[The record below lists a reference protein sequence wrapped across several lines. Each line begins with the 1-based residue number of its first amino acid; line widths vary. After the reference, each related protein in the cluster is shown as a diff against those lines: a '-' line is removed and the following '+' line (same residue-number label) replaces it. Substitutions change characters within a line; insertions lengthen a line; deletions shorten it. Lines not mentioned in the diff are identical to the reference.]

1 VRAPIRLGLQI
12 PSFTFPGVAGDE
24 LFGRLVEI
32 AATVETAG
40 FDSLFV
46 MDHLHQ
52 IPGVGPQTNSM
63 LEGNTILAAL
73 AARTERLNLGLMVG
87 GVTYR
92 NPALH
97 AKITT
102 TLDVISGGRA
112 IHSIGA
118 AWFEDEHRA
127 YGFDFPP
134 LRERFER
141 LEEHLQIAR
150 AMFTQ
155 ESPSV
160 AGRHYRVENVLNNPR
175 PIRGDIPIL
184 VGGSGERKTLRLVA
198 QYADGSNVFGDP
210 DRIRHLMGVLD
221 DHCEAMGRDPAE
233 ITRTRLGTLAI
244 APTHEEAARI
254 FAAWPD
260 RANLPPERLQSVLN
274 LGDPDEIGEQVQALL
289 EAGLDGLIFHLPN
302 PWDLET
308 VALAGET
315 LRGAVASRT

>member
-1 VRAPIRLGLQI
+1 MRAPIRLGLQI
-12 PSFTFPGVAGDE
+12 PSFNFAEVAPDR
-24 LFGRLVEI
+24 LFERLTEI
-32 AATVETAG
+32 AATAEASG

-52 IPGVGPQTNSM
+52 IPGVGPQTNWM

-73 AARTERLNLGLMVG
+73 AARTRRLHLGLMVG
-87 GVTYR
+87 AVTYR

-127 YGFDFPP
+127 YGFQFPP
-134 LRERFER
+134 LSERFER

-155 ESPSV
+155 ESASFE
-160 AGRHYRVENVLNNPR
+160 GRHHRVEGALNNPR
-175 PIRGDIPIL
+175 PLRGDVPIL

-198 QYADGSNVFGDP
+198 QHADGSNIFGDP
-210 DRIRHLMGVLD
+210 PTVRHLLGVLD
-221 DHCEAMGRDPAE
+221 DHCETVGRDPAE
-233 ITRTRLGTLAI
+233 ITKTRLGTLAI
-244 APTHEEAARI
+244 APTHEEAARAL
-254 FAAWPD
+254 AAWPD
-260 RANLPPERLQSVLN
+260 RANLPEERLRNVLT
-274 LGDPDEIGEQVQALL
+274 LGDPDEVGEQVQALFD
-289 EAGLDGLIFHLPN
+289 AGLDGLIFHLPN
-302 PWDLET
+302 PWDIET
-308 VALAGET
+308 VALAGRT
-315 LRGAVASRT
+315 LTAATSART